1 MSRLSVLLTS
11 EDWWAVWAGMF
22 LVLLAYVTTAG
33 QWPLDFLKQAIP
45 APWPA
50 KPIGASLA
58 AGWPAYVAVYALLL
72 AITATGVRVMG
83 GRLRHYVIA
92 FTLLFVGSFGVLVIG
107 SQSTLKTYGL
117 EYPFWALIIGLL
129 IGNTVNL
136 PGWFR
141 VGAGRTE
148 FYIKTGIVLLGA
160 SLPFTIVLQ
169 GGLWGFLEALI
180 IVVAGFTTAF
190 VVARRLGFDNEFAAV
205 LGAGGSVC
213 GVSAAIAMGSSVK
226 AQQKQV
232 GYVVSLV
239 VLYALALIFILP
251 LLARLLDL
259 GQVVT
264 GAWIGGSELAD
275 AAGLAAAAMV
285 GETAVKA
292 FTLVKLN
299 RDIMIGVLAFVFA
312 TVAVTRW
319 QRQPAGAGNAGSV
332 AARGAATTAAQGT
345 SAASRPSAMII
356 WERFPKFVLAF
367 LLVSFFVTSLVLMWG
382 QPAVNAHITGVLN
395 VFRTWLFTV
404 AFLCIGL
411 NTRLADVRAMG
422 ARPIIAF
429 TAVVL
434 VNLLLGFVLSHLFFG
449 GIIAAPLG

>member
-1 MSRLSVLLTS
+1 VLVQS
-11 EDWWAVWAGMF
+11 DDWWAVWAGLF
-22 LVLLAYVTTAG
+22 FVLLVSAAAAG
-33 QWPLDFLKQAIP
+33 GWSLAFLKQSLP
-45 APWPA
+45 LPWPA
-50 KPIGASLA
+50 SPLFSSLA
-58 AGWPAYVAVYALLL
+58 SAWPAGVAVYALLL
-72 AITATGVRVMG
+72 AVTGLGARAMGERVS
-83 GRLRHYVIA
+83 HYVIA
-92 FTLLFVGSFGVLVIG
+92 FTILFAGSFGVLVLG
-107 SQSTLKTYGL
+107 SQSALKAYGL
-117 EYPFWALIIGLL
+117 EYPFWALVIGLL
-129 IGNTVNL
+129 AGNFARL
-136 PGWFR
+136 PGFFR
-141 VGAGRTE
+141 AAAGRTE

-169 GGLWGFLEALI
+169 GGLWGFFEALI
-180 IVVAGFTTAF
+180 IVAAGFATAF
-190 VVARRLGFDNEFAAV
+190 TVARRLGFDREFAAV

-213 GVSAAIAMGSSVK
+213 GVSAAIAMGASVK
-226 AQQKQV
+226 AKPNEV

-239 VLYALALIFILP
+239 VLYALALIFVLP
-251 LLARLLDL
+251 FLAHVLHL

-275 AAGLAAAAMV
+275 AAGLAAAAMA

-319 QRQPAGAGNAGSV
+319 QRPGPQAGS
-332 AARGAATTAAQGT
+332 
-345 SAASRPSAMII
+345 RPRLMII

-382 QPAVNAHITGVLN
+382 QPAVNTHIIGVLN
-395 VFRTWLFTV
+395 VLRTWLFTV

-411 NTRLADVRAMG
+411 NTRLSDVRAMG

-434 VNLLLGFVLSHLFFG
+434 VNLVLGFVLSHLFFG
-449 GIIAAPLG
+449 GFIAAPLG